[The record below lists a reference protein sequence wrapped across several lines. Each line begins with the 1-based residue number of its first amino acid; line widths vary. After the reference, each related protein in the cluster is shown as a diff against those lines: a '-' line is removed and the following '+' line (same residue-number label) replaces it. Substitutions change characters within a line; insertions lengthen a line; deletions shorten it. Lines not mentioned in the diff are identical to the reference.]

1 MKFLLLMVAVGV
13 LVWML
18 TARSR
23 GGKGTPPAPPAAGPR
38 PVNMVS
44 CMHCGVHLPVSEAL
58 QDSAGRH
65 FCSEAHRLA
74 GPH

>member
-1 MKFLLLMVAVGV
+1 MKFLLLLVAVGV

-23 GGKGTPPAPPAAGPR
+23 GGKRAPPPPGKTGP
-38 PVNMVS
+38 VTMVS
-44 CMHCGVHLPVSEAL
+44 CTHCGVHLPANEAL
-58 QDSAGRH
+58 LDSAGRH

-74 GPH
+74 GPR

>member
-1 MKFLLLMVAVGV
+1 
-13 LVWML
+13 
-18 TARSR
+18 
-23 GGKGTPPAPPAAGPR
+23 
-38 PVNMVS
+38 MVS

-58 QDSAGRH
+58 QDGAGRH